1 MNSSTLIREVASKR
15 DLKSFVDLPY
25 RLYRNDP
32 NWIPQLKIH
41 ERDLFDPDRN
51 PAFDTCEARLYLAEK
66 DGRVTGRIAA
76 IISRD
81 LIEKENAL
89 IGRFG
94 WFEAEYDIETGR
106 ALLRTAEG
114 WLREEGMTR
123 IAGPLGFSDN
133 DPSGF
138 LIEGFDELPTIA
150 GSYGPPWYN
159 ELISGM
165 GYEKEVDYVEYR
177 ITVPRELPEKV
188 TRMAEILRRRTS
200 VKIITEKSKKVLAKK
215 WGHKLFDTLNKSFEQ
230 LYGTTLLS
238 EKQISYYIDTYLG
251 QVDPEFIKIALDQD
265 RVVGFVIAMPSLS
278 RAFQKAKGKLLPFGA
293 LHILRGMKKSNVLDF
308 YLAGILP
315 EYQGRGID
323 LLLAYEMGISAL
335 ARGIEFAESN
345 RELES
350 NTKIQALWKFYDKR
364 LHRRSRVYSKPL
376 IVLN

>member
-1 MNSSTLIREVASKR
+1 MNTCPRIREVGSKR
-15 DLKSFVDLPY
+15 DLKSFIDLPY

-51 PAFDTCEARLYLAEK
+51 PAFDTCEARFYLAEK
-66 DGRVTGRIAA
+66 DGRVTGRITA
-76 IISRD
+76 IISRN
-81 LIEKENAL
+81 LIEKENAR

-94 WFEAEYDIETGR
+94 WFEAEHDTDTGR

-159 ELISGM
+159 ELVSGM

-177 ITVPRELPEKV
+177 ITVPQELPEKV

-215 WGHKLFDTLNKSFEQ
+215 WGHKLFDTLNKSYEQ

-251 QVDPEFIKIALDQD
+251 QVDPEFIKIAIDND
-265 RVVGFVIAMPSLS
+265 TVVGFVIAMPSLS

-293 LHILRGMKKSNVLDF
+293 FHILRGMKKSRILDF

-323 LLLAYEMGISAL
+323 LLLAYEMGVSAL

-364 LHRRSRVYSKPL
+364 LHRRSRVYSKAL
-376 IVLN
+376 IDLN